1 MIPRLSGHFSLF
13 GLQNHA
19 VLSLQPRG
27 EREGG
32 GGGYPGFQ
40 VTGMIEWAK
49 NKNPKESLGL
59 QTNPKKIAGPELN
72 HQKIPCRISE
82 P

>member
-19 VLSLQPRG
+19 VLYLQPRG
-27 EREGG
+27 GRGG
-32 GGGYPGFQ
+32 GGGDSGFQ
-40 VTGMIEWAK
+40 VTGIIEWAK
-49 NKNPKESLGL
+49 NKTPKKSLGF
-59 QTNPKKIAGPELN
+59 QTNPQKIAGPKFN

>member
-19 VLSLQPRG
+19 VLYLQPRG
-27 EREGG
+27 EGG
-32 GGGYPGFQ
+32 GGGGDSGFQ
-40 VTGMIEWAK
+40 VTGRIECAK
-49 NKNPKESLGL
+49 TKNPKESLGV
-59 QTNPKKIAGPELN
+59 QTNPKKIAGPKFN
-72 HQKIPCRISE
+72 HQKIPSRISE

>member
-27 EREGG
+27 EGGG
-32 GGGYPGFQ
+32 GGGYSGFQ
-40 VTGMIEWAK
+40 VTGLIESAK
-49 NKNPKESLGL
+49 NKNPKESLGF
-59 QTNPKKIAGPELN
+59 QTNPKKNGGPKFN

>member
-1 MIPRLSGHFSLF
+1 MIPWLSGHFSLF

-32 GGGYPGFQ
+32 GGSAGFQ

-49 NKNPKESLGL
+49 IRTQKNP
-59 QTNPKKIAGPELN
+59 
-72 HQKIPCRISE
+72 
-82 P
+82 